1 MGCNSCGTGSNG
13 VPAGCN
19 NNGSCGTG
27 GCNKLSVFDWLGNMR
42 LPDGQQ
48 PFEIVEIRFKNS
60 RKEFFRNVNTLTL
73 NVGDAVAVEAGTGY
87 DIGVV
92 SLTGELVKLQL
103 KKRNVPLD
111 SEEFKKVYRLARQA
125 DLDKWKEARELEVP
139 TMYKARTI
147 ALRLGL
153 EMKLSDVEYQGDKT
167 KATFYYTADAR
178 VDFRELIK
186 VLAEEFRVRV
196 EMRQIGARQEASRLG
211 GIGSCGRELCC
222 STWLTDFRTVNTNA
236 ARYQQ
241 LSLNA
246 LKLAGQCGKLK
257 CCLNYELDSYVDAL
271 KEFPDMEGKKLQTKK
286 GDAFLQKTDIFRRM
300 MWFSYRGE
308 PGVFVPMRVEDVHEV
323 IAANAKGELP
333 EALKATVRVAP
344 SVVEVEPEPV
354 FENVVGQD
362 SLTRFDQKKSQRFK
376 HKQGKGKPSGD
387 QQKQNK
393 PQQKQGPKPAGQPKT
408 GQQEAR
414 TPRPQQNQGRSQSAN
429 SGQKRNDSN
438 QRQQR
443 PPANPPANPG
453 QSANQGQQQKPR
465 PQNNAPREKKDQ
477 PRPQNRP
484 PRQQGNGGPNT
495 KGTSN
500 EGNA

>member
-111 SEEFKKVYRLARQA
+111 SEEFKKVYRLAKQA

-393 PQQKQGPKPAGQPKT
+393 PQQKQGPKPADQPKP